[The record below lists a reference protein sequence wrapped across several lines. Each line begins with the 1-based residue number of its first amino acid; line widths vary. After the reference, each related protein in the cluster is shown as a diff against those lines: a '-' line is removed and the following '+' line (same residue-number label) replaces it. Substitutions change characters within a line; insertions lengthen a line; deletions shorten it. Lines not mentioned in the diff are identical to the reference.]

1 MTDIDEDL
9 VKLANSLFNSEEVD
23 DFKINLLHL
32 FFLFWL
38 DYQVLNPVV
47 NYSPVVN
54 PENPSFDPFEEYTPP
69 ASGFDH
75 LSWLFNPACS

>member
-32 FFLFWL
+32 FFL
-38 DYQVLNPVV
+38 VLIGL
-47 NYSPVVN
+47 
-54 PENPSFDPFEEYTPP
+54 
-69 ASGFDH
+69 SGVEPRGQ
-75 LSWLFNPACS
+75 LFPCCQPRKPLF